1 MTPRRRS
8 LSFCLRLLPICSP
21 SLSGSLSI
29 FSLSVFQRF
38 QFQLFNLVRILQI
51 IPGADSFRVFLA
63 ELTQALLNEGHEV
76 LTLFNPGG
84 GISNQLVEGPGQIR
98 HVNFPRGA
106 SPFQHYKVGREVRGI
121 IKEFKPDV
129 VHAHFSSAILTASI
143 ARLGGNCGAR
153 WLATFQGIQFPFV
166 SGLKGQL
173 IRASET
179 FAAAQMDQV
188 FVLTEDD
195 QLALSAGAPGANVD
209 LQDSLGFG
217 CHDRFFDTPIPSIET
232 RATFRE
238 TLDISADDRV
248 FIFIG
253 RMVAHKGFHLA
264 ARAFMKASESCS
276 DLRWIVIGERDP
288 LHPTGLSDEEW
299 TAFEQ
304 HSGIR
309 FLGVQDDVLPY
320 LDAADA
326 MLFPTSREGM
336 PVSVME
342 ALARRLP
349 VLTNCVRGCREL
361 IQSGVNGA
369 FFASADVEAILSV
382 ISEFKPMDR
391 AIPNEAMRRS
401 NWIRETIDL
410 YQSEVSV

>member
-1 MTPRRRS
+1 M
-8 LSFCLRLLPICSP
+8 
-21 SLSGSLSI
+21 
-29 FSLSVFQRF
+29 
-38 QFQLFNLVRILQI
+38 RILQI
-51 IPGADSFRVFLA
+51 IPGADSFRVFLG
-63 ELTQALLNEGHEV
+63 ELTQALIDEGHEV

-84 GISNQLVEGPGQIR
+84 GISNQRVEGPGEIR
-98 HVNFPRGA
+98 HVDFPRGS
-106 SPFQHYKVGREVRGI
+106 SPLQHLKMGCEVRGI

-143 ARLGGNCGAR
+143 ARLGGDCGAR
-153 WLATFQGIQFPFV
+153 WSATFQGIQFPFV

-179 FAAAQMDQV
+179 FAASQMDQV
-188 FVLTEDD
+188 YVLTEDD
-195 QLALSAGAPGANVD
+195 QRALTQSAPKAKVR
-209 LQDSLGFG
+209 LQGSLGFG
-217 CHDRFFDTPIPSIET
+217 CHDRFFDTPIPSAGA
-232 RATFRE
+232 RADFRK
-238 TLDISADDRV
+238 TLDISPENQV

-288 LHPTGLSDEEW
+288 LHRTGLSDEEW

-349 VLTNCVRGCREL
+349 VLTNRVRGCREL